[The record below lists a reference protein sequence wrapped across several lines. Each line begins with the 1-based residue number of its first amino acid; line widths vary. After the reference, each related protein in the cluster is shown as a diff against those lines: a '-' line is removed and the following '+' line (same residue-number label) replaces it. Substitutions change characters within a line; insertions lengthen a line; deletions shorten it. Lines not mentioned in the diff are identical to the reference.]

1 MYNRRSVAASG
12 AREHAVIIGAGPAG
26 LTAALELLA
35 RSAVRPLVFEQDRI
49 VGGLARTVEHAGN
62 RLDLGGHRFF
72 SKSDRVMRWW
82 LDVLPLQ
89 ALPQGERHVLGYQSQ
104 TQLLEGEGKGPDP
117 ACEDRVMLLRARRS
131 RILHGRRLFDYPLTL
146 APGTIARLGVVRTA
160 RIGASYFWRSVRPRR
175 PEVTLED
182 FFVNRFGDELYRTF
196 FQSYT
201 EKVWGRPCREISAEW
216 GAQRVKGLSIARA
229 IAHQTGRLLRR
240 RGDLAQRTTETS
252 LIERFLYPKLGPGQM
267 WETVTEEVRA
277 RGGSVE
283 LHCRAVA
290 LETAGS
296 RVVAAT
302 IEDTRTGARRRVR
315 GDYFFSTM
323 PVSELIGGLDGEVP
337 AEVRE
342 IAAGLAYRDFLTVG
356 VLLRR
361 LRLPE
366 AGPAL
371 DNWIYV
377 QEPDVQVGRLQIFN
391 NWSPWMVRD
400 PATTWVGLE
409 YFCAEG
415 DALWRQDDGALVA
428 FAAGELERLGLAVRA
443 DVLDG
448 VVVRMPKAY
457 PAYLD
462 TYDRFATLRAWVD
475 RFENLFLVGRNGM
488 HRYNNQDHSML
499 TAMTAVDNIVAGV
512 RDKANIWAVNTEA
525 EYHEEKA

>member
-1 MYNRRSVAASG
+1 MYNRRSVAASA

-26 LTAALELLA
+26 LTAALEFLT
-35 RSAVRPLVFEQDRI
+35 RSDVRPLVLEQDGI

-89 ALPQGERHVLGYQSQ
+89 ALQGERHALGYQRQ
-104 TQLLEGEGKGPDP
+104 TRDLEGDGKGPDP
-117 ACEDRVMLLRARRS
+117 AREDRVMLVRTRRS
-131 RILHGRRLFDYPLTL
+131 RILHGRRLFDYPLALT
-146 APGTIARLGVVRTA
+146 PETIGKLGVGRTA
-160 RIGASYFWRSVRPRR
+160 RIGASYLWRSVRPRR

-216 GAQRVKGLSIARA
+216 GAQRVKGLSVARA
-229 IAHQTGRLLRR
+229 VVHQARRVLRR
-240 RGDLAQRTTETS
+240 GDDLAQRATETS
-252 LIERFLYPKLGPGQM
+252 LIERFLYPKFGPGQM
-267 WETVTEEVRA
+267 WETVAEEVRG
-277 RGGSVE
+277 RGGAVE
-283 LHCRAVA
+283 LGCRVVG
-290 LETAGS
+290 LETEGP
-296 RVVAAT
+296 RVVTAT
-302 IEDTRTGARRRVR
+302 VEDARTGARRRVR

-323 PVSELIGGLDGEVP
+323 PVSELVAGLGDRAP
-337 AEVRE
+337 TDVRE
-342 IAAGLAYRDFLTVG
+342 IAAGLVYRDFLTVG

-366 AGPAL
+366 SGPAL

-409 YFCAEG
+409 YFCTAG
-415 DALWRQDDGALVA
+415 DALWRQDDAALVA
-428 FAAGELERLGLAVRA
+428 FAAGELERLGLAVPG

-462 TYDRFATLRAWVD
+462 TYARFSTLRAWLD

-525 EYHEEKA
+525 EYHEERA